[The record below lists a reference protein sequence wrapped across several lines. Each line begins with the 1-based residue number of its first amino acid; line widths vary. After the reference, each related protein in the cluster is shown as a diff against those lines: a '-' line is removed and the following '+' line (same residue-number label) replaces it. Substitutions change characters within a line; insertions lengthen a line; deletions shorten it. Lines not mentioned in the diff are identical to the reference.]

1 MSSFCGFM
9 LRRTLKRCHGDTML
23 NSRRYRTLP
32 FPVLYTDCS
41 FKHTTGL
48 YYSFI
53 TPRNE
58 HELGVQVL
66 RGDSVDVDVSEKS
79 GHAQMWGSWR
89 GEARRG
95 KTRLS
100 PHRNYTETGL
110 SPKSSSGH
118 EAKRNFQSVI
128 QRTRRAEA
136 LCSSLTSSL
145 YFLCV
150 FRVVSLVIS
159 PVTEKVHAL
168 RWSSLINDVVGQQ
181 RYWEMTVH

>member
-1 MSSFCGFM
+1 MSSFCCFM
-9 LRRTLKRCHGDTML
+9 LRRTLKRARCHGDTML

-79 GHAQMWGSWR
+79 GHAQMWASWR

-128 QRTRRAEA
+128 QRTHTASWSPV
-136 LCSSLTSSL
+136 L
-145 YFLCV
+145 FLDI
-150 FRVVSLVIS
+150 VSLL
-159 PVTEKVHAL
+159 PVCLPCRIFSYFTGHWKGPCT
-168 RWSSLINDVVGQQ
+168 SVVF
-181 RYWEMTVH
+181 TN